1 MIKNNLKKHNG
12 ISNKISSL
20 FKEEFDS
27 EPVYIDKYM
36 KTNVNLYSTNFLVK
50 RVSKMN
56 VTYGLLS

>member
-20 FKEEFDS
+20 FKKEFY
-27 EPVYIDKYM
+27 VYIDKYM

-56 VTYGLLS
+56 ITYGLMS